1 MIHIYTDQNLLTAA
15 NRPHVFP
22 LLFDLWY
29 NKAPDPKISKHYQL
43 TTPIEEADILIYP
56 IAINRAITQF
66 GVTTLKRQLQQWK
79 THQKPIWTY
88 TEGDYGISL
97 NDEQIWQFRFGGFDS
112 LLTAN
117 TQIMP
122 AFIPDPC
129 SIQKTRFFE
138 LEKAKMP
145 QIGFVGF
152 SSTKLHVWSKALAA
166 TYYGNLKRL
175 LGKDP
180 TDFQGFYPAAY
191 KRKQV
196 LTTLEQSPLIE
207 TSFIH
212 RDQYRAGAIAPAQ
225 RQKTTAQF
233 FENIFQNPYTLCMR
247 GAGNFSVRFYEV
259 LAAGRIPVLIKT
271 DVRLPLPE
279 QINWEAHCVMIDTPA
294 TTARELYQFHQAIS
308 DTDFRAIQTRNRQ
321 LWQTHLTRESYFC
334 TLHNALKSS
343 L

>member
-1 MIHIYTDQNLLTAA
+1 MIYIYTNQDLLTEAL
-15 NRPHVFP
+15 RPHVFP
-22 LLFDLWY
+22 LLFDLWFHT
-29 NKAPDPKISKHYQL
+29 AADPEIRAHYQL
-43 TTPIEEADILIYP
+43 TDRIEQAHILIYP
-56 IAINRAITQF
+56 IAINRAIKQF
-66 GVTTLKRQLQQWK
+66 GTTALERQLQQWK
-79 THQKPIWTY
+79 SYQKPIWTY

-97 NDEQIWQFRFGGFDS
+97 KDEHIWQFRFGGYDS
-112 LLTAN
+112 LMTPQ
-117 TQIMP
+117 TQVMP

-129 SIQKTRFFE
+129 QTQETTFFE
-138 LEKAKMP
+138 LEKTPLP

-152 SSTKLHVWSKALAA
+152 SSSKFKVWSKALAA

-180 TDFQGFYPAAY
+180 TDFQTFYPAAY

-196 LTTLEQSPLIE
+196 LATLEQSPLVE

-212 RDQYRAGAIAPAQ
+212 RDQYRAGAIDKVQ

-233 FENIFQNPYTLCMR
+233 FENIFKNPYTLCMR

-271 DVRLPLPE
+271 DVRLPLTN
-279 QINWEAHCVMIDTPA
+279 QIDWEAHCIMIDNPA
-294 TTARELYQFHQAIS
+294 TMAEQLYHFHQS
-308 DTDFRAIQTRNRQ
+308 LSPSDFRAMQNRNRH
-321 LWQTHLTRESYFC
+321 LWQNHLTRVSYFC
-334 TLHNALKSS
+334 ALHAALKQS